1 MTTSQSASLPNQRH
15 AVTTL
20 GELQATIAREQLAS
34 PSVIVVGD
42 VIAGV
47 AAAAER
53 PAKVR
58 AA

>member
-1 MTTSQSASLPNQRH
+1 VQHASLPNQRH

-42 VIAGV
+42 VISGV
-47 AAAAER
+47 AAAATAPEQ
-53 PAKVR
+53 VR
-58 AA
+58 VA